1 MINKLFYAS
10 LACGV
15 LLSVTSCED
24 QKFNN
29 TYVDVERVHLDTL
42 SAELQKVRDY
52 VPEYAVVAHRGST
65 FWAPEETESAYRWAR
80 ETGADYLEAD
90 LQVSKDGVILALHDS
105 DLKRTTNIEN
115 VFGETLPVK
124 ERTKYYQD
132 LGYTAAQIEEKIKAD
147 IAAFVP
153 NYPCSYTYAELMMLD
168 AGKWF
173 NETSIEQARSGYETE
188 HQYISTLEDLIM
200 YSKGYRL
207 DREEDATNRNPRKY
221 KTGVDKFVKTGA
233 TIVNPLS
240 YQTEEVVKYN
250 FSYVRDEEWSGN
262 IPGIYIEFKET
273 WLNPSGFE
281 DMVAK
286 ELSEV
291 QNMNI
296 MTTPATSNKWYISK
310 AEANRGVALKDRGND
325 VLVNVG
331 ETNGKVILQTFSLQ
345 SLVKV
350 GQIFK
355 GEIPMCFLLWKGTG
369 ATDLTY
375 DDPQGYASF
384 VNLAVQNKAHY
395 IGPCIAGAPN
405 DYPELNQPWQHD
417 MIHRAKMKN
426 HPYSFDTYD
435 QMAKYFGVYNHGNNS
450 GTRYQAPYLDAFF
463 TNHTDMSLKF
473 MLENRDKLDAI
484 NPGMKAIL
492 DARPQ
497 TVPEPLEVLNDLGY

>member
-29 TYVDVERVHLDTL
+29 TFVDVERVHVDTL
-42 SAELQKVRDY
+42 SAEMQKVRDY
-52 VPEYAVVAHRGST
+52 VPDYAVVAHRGST
-65 FWAPEETESAYRWAR
+65 FWTPEETEAAYRWAR
-80 ETGADYLEAD
+80 EMGADYLEAD

-124 ERTKYYQD
+124 ERRAYYAK
-132 LGYTAAQIEEKIKAD
+132 LGYTPAQIEAKIKAD
-147 IAAFVP
+147 IKTFVP
-153 NYPCSYTYAELMMLD
+153 NYPCSYTYEELMMLD

-173 NETSIEQARSGYETE
+173 NETSIEQARDGFATQ
-188 HQYISTLEDLIM
+188 HQYISTLEDLIK
-200 YSKGYRL
+200 YSKGYKLKR
-207 DREEDATNRNPRKY
+207 DANGRICNGFAM
-221 KTGVDKFVKTGA
+221 TGDS
-233 TIVNPLS
+233 IVNPLS
-240 YQTEEVVKYN
+240 GQTEKVVKYALE
-250 FSYVRDEEWSGN
+250 YEVDEEWSGN
-262 IPGIYIEFKET
+262 VPGIYIEFKET

-281 DMVAK
+281 NMVYK
-286 ELSEV
+286 ELDAVED
-291 QNMNI
+291 MNI
-296 MTTPATSNKWYISK
+296 MTKPATSDKWYISRAESGRGK
-310 AEANRGVALKDRGND
+310 AESGRGDD

-331 ETNGKVILQTFSLQ
+331 NTNGKVILQTFSLQ

-350 GQIFK
+350 GQVFK
-355 GEIPMCFLLWKGTG
+355 GELPMCFLLWKGTG

-384 VNLAVQNKAHY
+384 INLAVQNKAHY

-473 MLENRDKLDAI
+473 MLENKETLKAI
-484 NPGMKAIL
+484 NSGMKIL

-497 TVPEPLEVLNDLGY
+497 NVPDPREVLNALGY